1 MCIRDRFISNDF
13 RRMCFANGIKHVTTS
28 PYYPQPSHAERFN
41 RNLRSALIAY
51 HAEQQDCWDLN
62 LKWLQ
67 LAFNTALHESHKAVP
82 FEVMFGFSPSL
93 PLDNLWHIDDL
104 LPSDPEVKTVD
115 RWREVRRNLLR
126 AHERVRS
133 RYNQGRIPNPFKVG
147 DLVYCQSHPISS
159 AIDRRAAK
167 LCYRCV

>member
-1 MCIRDRFISNDF
+1 
-13 RRMCFANGIKHVTTS
+13 MCFANDIKHVTTS

-51 HAEQQDCWDLN
+51 HAEQQDCWDQN

-82 FEVMFGFSPSL
+82 FEVMFGFSPTL
-93 PLDNLWHIDDL
+93 PLANLWNIEDL
-104 LPSDPEVKTVD
+104 LPSDPDIKTVD
-115 RWREVRRNLLR
+115 RWKEARKNLLR

-159 AIDRRAAK
+159 AIDRRAAN
-167 LCYRCV
+167 LLSLIHI

>member
-1 MCIRDRFISNDF
+1 MKNTRSTILVLQTHVFQHFGFPSTIVSDNGPQFISKDF

-82 FEVMFGFSPSL
+82 SEVMFGFSPSL
-93 PLDNLWHIDDL
+93 PLENLWHIDDL
-104 LPSDPEVKTVD
+104 LPSDPEVKTC
-115 RWREVRRNLLR
+115 LLYT
-126 AHERVRS
+126 S
-133 RYNQGRIPNPFKVG
+133 
-147 DLVYCQSHPISS
+147 
-159 AIDRRAAK
+159 
-167 LCYRCV
+167 RCV